1 MNFFRNE
8 GFDAFVEHIT
18 EFYCDTNRL
27 HPFREGNGR
36 TQRVFLTQLIRQA
49 GYDIEFGNMDMEELM
64 IATIHAANGVT
75 DYLETIFRDTI
86 KLK

>member
-1 MNFFRNE
+1 MVN
-8 GFDAFVEHIT
+8 
-18 EFYCDTNRL
+18 DTVIGKLTNIFCIPIVPL
-27 HPFREGNGR
+27 PEGNGR

-75 DYLETIFRDTI
+75 DYLEKIFRDTI

>member
-1 MNFFRNE
+1 M
-8 GFDAFVEHIT
+8 
-18 EFYCDTNRL
+18 
-27 HPFREGNGR
+27 
-36 TQRVFLTQLIRQA
+36 FLTQLIRQA

-75 DYLETIFRDTI
+75 DYLEKIFRDTI